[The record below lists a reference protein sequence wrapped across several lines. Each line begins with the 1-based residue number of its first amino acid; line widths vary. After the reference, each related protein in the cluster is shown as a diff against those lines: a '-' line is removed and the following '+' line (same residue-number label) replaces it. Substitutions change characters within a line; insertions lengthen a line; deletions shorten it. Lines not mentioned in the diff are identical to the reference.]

1 MCTYFF
7 MYLCVYVCLYA
18 LASFNLFIFVY
29 VYRYIFCFYLSTSD
43 IIFIFLLPGYFLLA
57 LANYHVFSNRT
68 FFRRKWVSP
77 LSVCMS
83 ASELMINKSMCTC
96 VYMGEHVF
104 APRECMC
111 TSSLVR
117 VYTRKSL
124 YVCAGSE
131 AAPCPYPCPAD
142 APGHAR
148 MIGRQREE
156 AGIVINIP
164 IITQHS
170 PPYIR
175 WTNAF
180 VMTRSVCMQYAN
192 RWPIPGGNCEK
203 RRLKWACNNTVG
215 DVPDTTAFKL
225 P

>member
-1 MCTYFF
+1 MP
-7 MYLCVYVCLYA
+7 LPVLICLY
-18 LASFNLFIFVY
+18 LYMCIVIFSVFTY
-29 VYRYIFCFYLSTSD
+29 PLQTLSLSFCF
-43 IIFIFLLPGYFLLA
+43 PGYFLLA

-68 FFRRKWVSP
+68 FFHRKWVSP

-148 MIGRQREE
+148 MTGRQREE
-156 AGIVINIP
+156 AGSVINIP

-175 WTNAF
+175 WTNAI